1 MLKLAPSKR
10 PFRPLF
16 LSIRAWVGRGLSQ
29 FSGSAA
35 RVGTGLALTAFL
47 TSLVPA
53 TLSAQGRLLPTTTL
67 HLAGI
72 PAYVEIAAT
81 PEVRNR
87 GLMFRESLPPDHGML
102 FVFDN
107 MTMTCFWMRNTPLP
121 LSIAFIDEAG
131 RIINLRDMQPYSEA
145 DHCPKRPMRYALEMP
160 QGWFDRYG
168 IKAGTLVEGLP

>member
-16 LSIRAWVGRGLSQ
+16 FTISTWIGRFVRRLFGGKAWFGD
-29 FSGSAA
+29 
-35 RVGTGLALTAFL
+35 GLAITVFL
-47 TSLVPA
+47 ISLVPA
-53 TLSAQGRLLPTTTL
+53 TLSAQGRLLPTATL

-72 PAYVEIAAT
+72 PAYVEVAAT

-87 GLMFRESLPPDHGML
+87 GLMFRQSLPPDHGML

-107 MTMTCFWMRNTPLP
+107 ETTTCFWMRNTPLP
-121 LSIAFIDEAG
+121 LSIAFIDKTG
-131 RIINLRDMQPYSEA
+131 RIINLRDMQPHSEA
-145 DHCPKRPMRYALEMP
+145 DHCPDRPMRYALEMP

-168 IKAGTLVEGLP
+168 IKAGTVVEGLP